1 MRHKQMKAKGIKV
14 DITDSE
20 FRTISR
26 QIQLEKPSNSSF
38 IICKAAEKI
47 IQSNWKNGVP
57 IRLLSITGIN
67 LSDETEPIQLSL
79 FDEGEASDYENPPLD
94 STIDMIRKKY
104 GKTSITYG
112 RILNNDIGIDI
123 IEEEKNNL

>member
-1 MRHKQMKAKGIKV
+1 MKAKGIKV

-26 QIQLEKPSNSSF
+26 QMQLEKPSNSSF
-38 IICKAAEKI
+38 VICKAAEKI

>member
-1 MRHKQMKAKGIKV
+1 M

-38 IICKAAEKI
+38 VICKAAEKI